1 MPLLTKSDVG
11 TDVHPGL
18 KGPTDPTAGAH
29 THSAATMV
37 PDQSRAERT
46 QSYAV
51 ADFPVPHGRE
61 EDWRFTPVAE
71 LAALFADA
79 STGNCLDWAE

>member
-51 ADFPVPHGRE
+51 ADFPE
-61 EDWRFTPVAE
+61 
-71 LAALFADA
+71 
-79 STGNCLDWAE
+79 N